1 MHANTLSP
9 AVWRWRTT
17 WIVLAATLLATLALV
32 AAASHATPSASAA
45 SGGPAA
51 ATPAGTAAPDLSRL
65 AARTPRRSV
74 EVIVQLR
81 PGTSP
86 ATGKAIVAAAG
97 GRVTRELHLI
107 RGLGARMNA
116 AAARDL
122 AGHSGV
128 LGVSLNAKVRSESL
142 DPKQLATSFNA
153 STRTPSLW
161 EKDATGR
168 GVGVAVLDT
177 GIAGD
182 LPDFGT
188 SAQDPTSRVIASVV
202 TNPDATTAGDGYGH
216 GTHVAGLIAGNS
228 DHRPASDPLRG
239 RYAGTAPDANLINVK
254 VSDDHGA
261 STVLDVIYGLQFAV
275 DHKDELGIRVV
286 NLSLRSA
293 SAQSYRDDPL
303 DAAVEQA
310 WFKGLVVVAA
320 AGNSG
325 TADDAVSHAPG
336 NDPYAITVGA
346 VDDQGTKDIKDDVL
360 APWSSRGVTQDGVAK
375 PEITAP
381 GTRLVSTLA
390 PGSDYASLCP
400 ACVTDGEYFRVG
412 GSSMAAAVVS
422 GIAADLIAKH
432 SSWTPDQVKGA
443 IVTTGRLLT
452 GVTAKEAN
460 AEKARDA
467 AGPQLVSNVGLLPNT
482 FIDAATGTIDT
493 SRATWSC
500 DCLGTATE
508 GVDSTRA
515 TWSRATWSTFFEH

>member
-1 MHANTLSP
+1 
-9 AVWRWRTT
+9 
-17 WIVLAATLLATLALV
+17 
-32 AAASHATPSASAA
+32 
-45 SGGPAA
+45 
-51 ATPAGTAAPDLSRL
+51 
-65 AARTPRRSV
+65 
-74 EVIVQLR
+74 
-81 PGTSP
+81 
-86 ATGKAIVAAAG
+86 
-97 GRVTRELHLI
+97 
-107 RGLGARMNA
+107 MNA

-128 LGVSLNAKVRSESL
+128 LRVSLNAKVRSESL

-346 VDDQGTKDIKDDVL
+346 VDDQGTKDIRTTCWPRGPAAASPRTAWPSRRSPPRARAWCRPWPL
-360 APWSSRGVTQDGVAK
+360 AATTRRCARPAS
-375 PEITAP
+375 PTA
-381 GTRLVSTLA
+381 ST
-390 PGSDYASLCP
+390 SASAGRRWPPPSCP
-400 ACVTDGEYFRVG
+400 ASPPT
-412 GSSMAAAVVS
+412 
-422 GIAADLIAKH
+422 
-432 SSWTPDQVKGA
+432 
-443 IVTTGRLLT
+443 
-452 GVTAKEAN
+452 
-460 AEKARDA
+460 
-467 AGPQLVSNVGLLPNT
+467 
-482 FIDAATGTIDT
+482 
-493 SRATWSC
+493 
-500 DCLGTATE
+500 
-508 GVDSTRA
+508 
-515 TWSRATWSTFFEH
+515 